1 MSTATPAT
9 RAFTAALLLAALA
22 AAPAAQT
29 AQAPLWLHVQIENVG
44 GEDGGLHLP
53 VAAVGALLQMAQA
66 QGAAVIVDGQ
76 LRLGDEY
83 LPALRAMRAVWRQL
97 EAAGEGEPVT
107 AEYESALIRV
117 ARHGERLEVHVEDG
131 DRAAQGEVPA
141 AVAEALLSGAE
152 DALHIDAGLAALSAL
167 PGEVVQVTESTRSV
181 RIWID
186 ATPGQ

>member
-1 MSTATPAT
+1 MPTATPAT
-9 RAFTAALLLAALA
+9 RSLTAALLLAALA

-29 AQAPLWLHVQIENVG
+29 AQAPLWLHVQIENEG
-44 GEDGGLHLP
+44 GEDGGVHLP

-66 QGAAVIVDGQ
+66 QGAAVIENGQ

-83 LPALRAMRAVWRQL
+83 LPALRAMRAVWQGL
-97 EAAGEGEPVT
+97 EAAREGEPVT

-167 PGEVVQVTESTRSV
+167 PGETVEVTESTRSV

>member
-1 MSTATPAT
+1 MRTARPAT
-9 RAFTAALLLAALA
+9 RSLTTALLLVALT

-29 AQAPLWLHVQIENVG
+29 AQAPLWLHVQIENAG

-66 QGAAVIVDGQ
+66 QGTVIENGQ
-76 LRLGDEY
+76 LRLGEEY
-83 LPALRAMRAVWRQL
+83 LPALRAMRAVWQQL
-97 EAAGEGEPVT
+97 QAAAGEGEPVT
-107 AEYESALIRV
+107 AEYESALVRV
-117 ARHGERLEVHVEDG
+117 ARVGGRLEVHVEDG

-141 AVAEALLSGAE
+141 AVAEALLSGAD

-186 ATPGQ
+186 ETPGQ

>member
-1 MSTATPAT
+1 MRTATHAT
-9 RAFTAALLLAALA
+9 RSLTAALLLVALA

-29 AQAPLWLHVQIENVG
+29 GQAPLWLHVQIENEG

-66 QGAAVIVDGQ
+66 QGSVIENGQ

-83 LPALRAMRAVWRQL
+83 LPALRAMRVVWQL
-97 EAAGEGEPVT
+97 LQAAGEGEPVT

-117 ARHGERLEVHVEDG
+117 ARNGERLEVHVEDG

-152 DALHIDAGLAALSAL
+152 DALHIDAGLAALSAR

-186 ATPGQ
+186 DTPGQ

>member
-1 MSTATPAT
+1 MRTATPST
-9 RAFTAALLLAALA
+9 RLLAAALLLAALA

-29 AQAPLWLHVQIENVG
+29 GEAPLWLHVQIENAG

-66 QGAAVIVDGQ
+66 QGTVIENGQ

-83 LPALRAMRAVWRQL
+83 LPALRAMRAVWQQL
-97 EAAGEGEPVT
+97 QTAGEGEPVA

-117 ARHGERLEVHVEDG
+117 ARVGERLEVHVEDG

-167 PGEVVQVTESTRSV
+167 PGEAVQVTESTRSV

-186 ATPGQ
+186 DRPGQ

>member
-1 MSTATPAT
+1 MRTTPFAT
-9 RAFTAALLLAALA
+9 RALTAAALLVTLAM
-22 AAPAAQT
+22 PAAQT
-29 AQAPLWLHVQIENVG
+29 TQTPLWLHVQIENEG

-66 QGAAVIVDGQ
+66 QGTVIENGQ

-83 LPALRAMRAVWRQL
+83 LPALRAMRAVWQQL
-97 EAAGEGEPVT
+97 QAAGEGEPVT
-107 AEYESALIRV
+107 AEYEGALVRV
-117 ARHGERLEVHVEDG
+117 ARLGARLEVHVEDG
-131 DRAAQGEVPA
+131 DRAAQGGVPA

-152 DALHIDAGLAALSAL
+152 DALHIDAGLAALSAS

-186 ATPGQ
+186 DTPGQ

>member
-1 MSTATPAT
+1 MRTATPAT
-9 RAFTAALLLAALA
+9 RSLTAALLLAVLA

-29 AQAPLWLHVQIENVG
+29 AQAPLWLHVQIENEA

-66 QGAAVIVDGQ
+66 QGTAVIENGQ

-97 EAAGEGEPVT
+97 EVAGEGEPVT

-117 ARHGERLEVHVEDG
+117 ARNGQRLEVHVEDG
-131 DRAAQGEVPA
+131 GRAAQGEVPA

-167 PGEVVQVTESTRSV
+167 PGETVQVTESTRSV

>member
-1 MSTATPAT
+1 MRTATFAIHLLI
-9 RAFTAALLLAALA
+9 AAVLLV
-22 AAPAAQT
+22 APAAPTAQT
-29 AQAPLWLHVQIENVG
+29 GQAPLWLHVQIENAG

-66 QGAAVIVDGQ
+66 QGTAVIENGQ

-83 LPALRAMRAVWRQL
+83 LPALRAMRAVWQQL

-117 ARHGERLEVHVEDG
+117 ARVGERLEVYVEDG

-167 PGEVVQVTESTRSV
+167 PGETVQVTESTRSV

-186 ATPGQ
+186 DTPGR

>member
-1 MSTATPAT
+1 MRTTALAT
-9 RAFTAALLLAALA
+9 RALTAAALLVTLTT
-22 AAPAAQT
+22 PAAQT
-29 AQAPLWLHVQIENVG
+29 GQAPLWLHVQIENEG

-66 QGAAVIVDGQ
+66 QGTMIENGQ

-83 LPALRAMRAVWRQL
+83 LPALHAMRAVWQQL
-97 EAAGEGEPVT
+97 EAAGEGETVS
-107 AEYESALIRV
+107 AEYEGALIRV
-117 ARHGERLEVHVEDG
+117 ARVGERLEVHVEDG

-167 PGEVVQVTESTRSV
+167 RGEAVQVTESNRSV

-186 ATPGQ
+186 ETPGQ

>member
-1 MSTATPAT
+1 MRTATPAT
-9 RAFTAALLLAALA
+9 RVLTAALLLVTL

-29 AQAPLWLHVQIENVG
+29 GQAPLWLHVQIENEG

-66 QGAAVIVDGQ
+66 QGGVAIENGQ

-83 LPALRAMRAVWRQL
+83 LPALRAMRAVWQQL
-97 EAAGEGEPVT
+97 QAAGEGEPVT
-107 AEYESALIRV
+107 AEYETALIRV
-117 ARHGERLEVHVEDG
+117 ARVGERLEVHVEDG

-167 PGEVVQVTESTRSV
+167 RGEAVQVTESTRSV

-186 ATPGQ
+186 ETPGQ